1 MIIHTTVESF
11 RQKYFAFLQFFSRI
25 TATTVMSTINM
36 ALFSELLP
44 YTGVFTFVLNFIF
57 FYFFSYVV
65 EWLVSLFY
73 KPRFMNKTTMNVADF
88 IDHSLVDKKEYDV
101 LEQKTYMARFLAE
114 KQFWT
119 GIFSVCVYLLCVS
132 LVSILSPA
140 TLQMQQYF
148 TSERIVFIFLIT
160 ILHAIGW
167 FLLSIFR
174 FHLEYDIQEQKG
186 EINVL
191 RLPLYLFF
199 AISVYCAL
207 YYCLVFLQQ

>member
-11 RQKYFAFLQFFSRI
+11 RQKYFAFLQLFSRI

-44 YTGVFTFVLNFIF
+44 YTGIFAFALHFIC
-57 FYFFSYVV
+57 FYTFSYLV

-73 KPRFMNKTTMNVADF
+73 KPRFMNKNTMNVADF

-119 GIFSVCVYLLCVS
+119 GMVSVGVYLVSVS

-140 TLQMQQYF
+140 TLQMQEYF
-148 TSERIVFIFLIT
+148 TSERIVFIFAIT

-174 FHLEYDIQEQKG
+174 FHLEYDIQEQNG

-199 AISVYCAL
+199 AAIVYVGL
-207 YYCLVFLQQ
+207 YWIIFRL

>member
-1 MIIHTTVESF
+1 
-11 RQKYFAFLQFFSRI
+11 
-25 TATTVMSTINM
+25 
-36 ALFSELLP
+36 
-44 YTGVFTFVLNFIF
+44 
-57 FYFFSYVV
+57 
-65 EWLVSLFY
+65 
-73 KPRFMNKTTMNVADF
+73 MNVADF

-119 GIFSVCVYLLCVS
+119 GMVSVGVYLVSVS

-140 TLQMQQYF
+140 TLQMQEYF
-148 TSERIVFIFLIT
+148 TSERIVFIFAIT

-174 FHLEYDIQEQKG
+174 FHLEYDIQEQNG

-199 AISVYCAL
+199 AAIVYVGL
-207 YYCLVFLQQ
+207 YWIIFRL